1 MPRKPRFNLPGI
13 PQHVIQ
19 RGNNR
24 DPCFFT
30 KADYRRYL
38 DDLSQ
43 SATQFSCQVHA
54 YVLMTNHVHLLI
66 TSTET
71 YGISQMMQALGRRY
85 VCYVNRRYKRTG
97 TLWEGR
103 FKASLVDSE
112 NYLLTCMRYI
122 EMNAVRAKMVDHPAK
137 YHWSSYAANAQG
149 QQNPILTP
157 HRLYLALGS
166 SADKQQI
173 AYRGLFRQPMENQ
186 PLLAIRQALNHELAL
201 GCSSFKDRIE
211 ALTNRQARL
220 GQPGRP
226 RTKDTQGGTL

>member
-24 DPCFFT
+24 EPCFFT
-30 KADYRRYL
+30 EADYQRYL
-38 DDLSQ
+38 YDLSQ
-43 SATQFSCQVHA
+43 SATRFSCQLHA
-54 YVLMTNHVHLLI
+54 YVLMTNHVHLLVS
-66 TSTET
+66 STQA

-103 FKASLVDSE
+103 FKASLIDSE

-122 EMNAVRAKMVDHPAK
+122 EMNAVRANMVDHPAE
-137 YHWSSYAANAQG
+137 YRWSSYAANAQG
-149 QQNPILTP
+149 QRDPIVKP
-157 HRLYLALGS
+157 HPLYLALGG
-166 SADKQQI
+166 SADKRQK
-173 AYRGLFRQPMENQ
+173 AYRELFRQHMGNQ
-186 PLLAIRQALNHELAL
+186 LLHEIRQALNHEIVL
-201 GCSSFKDRIE
+201 GCSYFKDRME
-211 ALTNRQARL
+211 GLTNRQARL

-226 RTKDTQGGTL
+226 RSKGTSGDAL